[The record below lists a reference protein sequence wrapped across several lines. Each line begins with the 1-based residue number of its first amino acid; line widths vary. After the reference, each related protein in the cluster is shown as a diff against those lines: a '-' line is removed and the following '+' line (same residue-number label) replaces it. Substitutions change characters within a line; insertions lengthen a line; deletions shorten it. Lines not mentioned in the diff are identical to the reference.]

1 MARDPDDHGGGAG
14 TPELSADDGGRYF
27 RRRVVG
33 FSPEAFQEVVEGG
46 RFEHD
51 LLGVRSLSAT
61 LERVVGDAI
70 TLDRGLYGF
79 AAVVQ
84 GDFDPRRICVGMA
97 ECPNG
102 PVRIN
107 GREVQPDD
115 MQCYPTGAELL
126 YSADVDARWVVIQVD
141 LDGLGKHNQSI
152 DLGSG
157 CFGNLS
163 LDPRTAAQLRRCISS
178 VVDDARCGESV
189 ETGEEALVATIGEV
203 LAQRE
208 HASDAARDR
217 CDLITRAT
225 ALLRADMCCLYNS
238 DRTCQTLGVSERVLQ
253 LAFRQCLGVSPS
265 RWHLALRL
273 NSVRRVLSGSDA
285 RSATVTSV
293 AGMFGFE
300 HLGRFSQAYRDQFC
314 ETPSATL
321 QRRRGTESQ
330 SCSVEF
336 LGGV

>member
-1 MARDPDDHGGGAG
+1 MAPDPDEPAGTAG
-14 TPELSADDGGRYF
+14 TPGRSAEHAGRYL

-79 AAVVQ
+79 ATVVQ
-84 GDFDPRRICVGMA
+84 GDFDPTRICVGMA

-107 GREVQPDD
+107 GCEVRPDD
-115 MQCYPTGAELL
+115 MQCYSTGSELL

-141 LDGLGKHNQSI
+141 PNGLGNHGRSI
-152 DLGSG
+152 DLGRG
-157 CFGNLS
+157 RFGNLS

-178 VVDDARCGESV
+178 VVDDAGCGESV
-189 ETGEEALVATIGEV
+189 ETGEEALVATIGEI
-203 LAQRE
+203 LAQRD
-208 HASDAARDR
+208 HAADAVRDR
-217 CDLITRAT
+217 CELIIRAT
-225 ALLRADMCCLYNS
+225 ALLRADTCCPYNS
-238 DRTCQTLGVSERVLQ
+238 DRTCQMLGVSERVLQ

-273 NSVRRVLSGSDA
+273 NSVRRVLSRSDA

-321 QRRRGTESQ
+321 RR
-330 SCSVEF
+330 
-336 LGGV
+336 